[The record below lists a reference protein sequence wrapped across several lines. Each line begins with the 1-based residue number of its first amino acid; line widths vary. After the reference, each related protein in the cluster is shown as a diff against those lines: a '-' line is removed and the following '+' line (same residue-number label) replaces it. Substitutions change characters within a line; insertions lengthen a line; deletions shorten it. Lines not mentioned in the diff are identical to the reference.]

1 MADVQKRVNKSG
13 EVRWDVRYR
22 DDARQQR
29 KRSFERKLDAQRFA
43 RAVETDMLRGD
54 WIDPRRGQET
64 FAVWAEAWLETIGNR
79 KPVNLKV
86 PSIRW
91 WGEWRLWCARV
102 CERRVADV
110 SSGARARCRAAG
122 NRARGA
128 GQAAQRYSL
137 ISVPHVERCVTLIG
151 TAGGACGTVSAG
163 ARWSSERCG
172 RCSL

>member
-64 FAVWAEAWLETIGNR
+64 FAVWAETWLETIGNR
-79 KPVNLKV
+79 
-86 PSIRW
+86 RR
-91 WGEWRLWCARV
+91 RLHQSKLAHR
-102 CERRVADV
+102 D
-110 SSGARARCRAAG
+110 RALA
-122 NRARGA
+122 
-128 GQAAQRYSL
+128 
-137 ISVPHVERCVTLIG
+137 P
-151 TAGGACGTVSAG
+151 
-163 ARWSSERCG
+163 
-172 RCSL
+172 